1 MAGCKTIK
9 TARTRGPVPSWLR
22 GLSLPSLL
30 LAWGIASLFAGTAP
44 PFAGINADAGAGA
57 GAGMGVYAATALL
70 NISSSTTTT
79 ILLDDPSTSVFS
91 LPAGTMAS
99 FAMAAP
105 SETTTTSSSTTA
117 VQIMLSVCQVP
128 LSLQNADSNTA
139 FAFLASTP
147 TLFISNDSSLTSSP
161 GPNDGVTELALTKA
175 QRKNYAIQAFVDGFT
190 NASFTSTKSGG
201 GVFIGVFA
209 PNSTVSD
216 EWAYL
221 LSVTSSTQGSDSIIL
236 ERTAGFRV
244 EGTDFSSALLTTR
257 PYPTNSTTPAFAG
270 MIARTS
276 ILSTTLAS
284 SLCFLQNGLED
295 VVSSRSIN
303 QTTTTRLTAQG
314 YVKTQYL
321 VEGLKNGVN
330 YTAWLVETA
339 ADGSRKLYS
348 PNYFATQTSTSCQLI
363 YDVPLCPLVAYA
375 VPSPLSVTPEA
386 LISFYST
393 NFSTYL
399 SAFNRTLSTFPCN
412 DSTGDFSPVS
422 TCQDCLDAY
431 TSWLCAVTFVRCT
444 DAPEGSTVLEKAIWS
459 DLWTLPSTTA
469 TGTNGSSST
478 SLFSN
483 DGKIEWTSTI
493 VRDNPTA
500 SRTSSLSSDK
510 LATSFPSLV
519 FNTSFTP
526 ERASPFPYA
535 EVLPCL
541 ESVCQLVGARCPPL
555 MGWACPRAKG
565 GMGKSGYAMLK
576 EVGRGERQVESYGEA
591 QNGGMVK
598 ESAEEKKR
606 DSDRFG
612 NVFCNSLGSDMLLAQ
627 QLV

>member
-9 TARTRGPVPSWLR
+9 TARTRGPVPSWPR
-22 GLSLPSLL
+22 GPSLPSVL

-44 PFAGINADAGAGA
+44 PFAGTGA
-57 GAGMGVYAATALL
+57 GAGMGVYAATTLL

-79 ILLDDPSTSVFS
+79 IMLDDPSTSVFS

-99 FAMAAP
+99 FAIAAP
-105 SETTTTSSSTTA
+105 SDTAMSSSSTTA

-128 LSLQNADSNTA
+128 LSLQNADSTTA
-139 FAFLASTP
+139 FAFLAITP

-175 QRKNYAIQAFVDGFT
+175 QRKNYAVQAFVDGFT
-190 NASFTSTKSGG
+190 DASFTSTTSGG
-201 GVFIGVFA
+201 GIFIGVFA

-216 EWAYL
+216 QWTYS
-221 LSVTSSTQGSDSIIL
+221 LSVTSSTQESDSIIL
-236 ERTAGFRV
+236 EPTAGLRV
-244 EGTDFSSALLTTR
+244 EGTDSSSALLTTR
-257 PYPTNSTTPAFAG
+257 AYPTNSTTPAFSS

-295 VVSSRSIN
+295 VVSSRRIN
-303 QTTTTRLTAQG
+303 QTTTTRNTAQG

-321 VEGLKNGVN
+321 VEGLRNGVN

-339 ADGSRKLYS
+339 ADGSRKLYP

-393 NFSTYL
+393 NLSTYL

-412 DSTGDFSPVS
+412 DSTGDFSPVA

-444 DAPEGSTVLEKAIWS
+444 DAPEGSTVLEKANWS
-459 DLWTLPSTTA
+459 DSWTLPSTTA
-469 TGTNGSSST
+469 TGTNGTSSSS

-483 DGKIEWTSTI
+483 EGKTEWTSTI

-500 SRTSSLSSDK
+500 SRTSSLSSDN

-541 ESVCQLVGARCPPL
+541 ESVCELVGARCPPL

-565 GMGKSGYAMLK
+565 GMGKSGYAVLK

-598 ESAEEKKR
+598 ESVEGKKR

-627 QLV
+627 QFG